1 VDVFGTACNAASFN
15 WLDEFLEAVSQSA
28 INNCSAEL
36 MSRGVSFQVSSYLDW
51 RVMT

>member
-1 VDVFGTACNAASFN
+1 MLLHST

-36 MSRGVSFQVSSYLDW
+36 MSRGVSGEQLPGLARDD
-51 RVMT
+51 VMT